1 MSSNTPPPKS
11 LRRQLQVGLLLPLLA
26 LMAVNS
32 VLSYRVA
39 IDTANEAYDRL
50 LLASVKAIAD
60 RVSIAGGEVTV
71 DIPYVALE
79 LFESNIRERIFYK
92 VTGPAGQTITGYED
106 LPAPP
111 RTAPRDH
118 PIFFRSD
125 YHGDNLY
132 QAALYKP
139 IYDPTVKGAVLIQVG
154 ETAESREALSRR
166 ILYDGLARQAL
177 LIVLAAL
184 LLWLGLRY
192 MLRPLMRLR
201 DSISQRS
208 STDFTPVEETGVQSE
223 VRPLIEAINQ
233 HTQRIDRMISE
244 RVSFIADATHQ
255 VRTRLTILKTQMDYG
270 LRLEDP
276 AAMRAV
282 LAEARTIVDQTSRFF
297 NQLLVLAHAEANAVP
312 GHGLESVDLA
322 SLVHDITLEWV
333 PEARAKRINLGFEG
347 HERGE
352 FVHGNRLLLG
362 ELAWNLLDNAI
373 RYTQAN
379 GTVTVR
385 ILDEG
390 EALALEVEDNGPG
403 IPEAERARVFERFY
417 RPAGS
422 EGEGSGL
429 GLAIVREI
437 ARLHEATV
445 ELATAQGGDGL
456 QVRVRIRKGRA
467 FAAITSTGTP
477 AIA

>member
-1 MSSNTPPPKS
+1 
-11 LRRQLQVGLLLPLLA
+11 
-26 LMAVNS
+26 
-32 VLSYRVA
+32 
-39 IDTANEAYDRL
+39 
-50 LLASVKAIAD
+50 
-60 RVSIAGGEVTV
+60 
-71 DIPYVALE
+71 
-79 LFESNIRERIFYK
+79 
-92 VTGPAGQTITGYED
+92 
-106 LPAPP
+106 
-111 RTAPRDH
+111 
-118 PIFFRSD
+118 
-125 YHGDNLY
+125 
-132 QAALYKP
+132 
-139 IYDPTVKGAVLIQVG
+139 
-154 ETAESREALSRR
+154 
-166 ILYDGLARQAL
+166 
-177 LIVLAAL
+177 
-184 LLWLGLRY
+184 
-192 MLRPLMRLR
+192 
-201 DSISQRS
+201 
-208 STDFTPVEETGVQSE
+208 
-223 VRPLIEAINQ
+223 
-233 HTQRIDRMISE
+233 
-244 RVSFIADATHQ
+244 VSFIADATHQ

-456 QVRVRIRKGRA
+456 LVRVRIRKGRA